1 MFFADLWHF
10 AGWVGKGV
18 DRRKARTEKIL
29 PGGNRAFRFGALG
42 APKKRTV
49 NGKLPAGSG
58 RSKFFIVSSREAGG
72 FLGHAVDG
80 RGEGFLGE
88 S

>member
-1 MFFADLWHF
+1 MGRKGSGSEEGQDGEKSFR
-10 AGWVGKGV
+10 AGIG
-18 DRRKARTEKIL
+18 L
-29 PGGNRAFRFGALG
+29 FRFGALG

-49 NGKLPAGSG
+49 NGKLSAGSG

>member
-29 PGGNRAFRFGALG
+29 PGGNRAFSVRGIGGSQEKDGQRETFG
-42 APKKRTV
+42 
-49 NGKLPAGSG
+49 GSR
-58 RSKFFIVSSREAGG
+58 RSKFFIVSSRGAGG

-80 RGEGFLGE
+80 RG
-88 S
+88 

>member
-18 DRRKARTEKIL
+18 DRRKVRTKKIL
-29 PGGNRAFRFGALG
+29 PGGNRAFSVRGIGGSQEKDGQRETFGG
-42 APKKRTV
+42 QREVKI
-49 NGKLPAGSG
+49 
-58 RSKFFIVSSREAGG
+58 FIVSSRGAGG

-80 RGEGFLGE
+80 RG
-88 S
+88 